1 MASSA
6 LVRDRIL
13 FFAFRSPVPV
23 TLRELYQFG
32 ENPSRKTLVLIAQ
45 FLQKELPVRF
55 AQRLRDLK
63 RLPFGLADT
72 HSMQEVR
79 KCYEKSFEAVDVHP
93 AIKNEEDEATFSKM
107 IQEIKGN
114 HREIHTH
121 INNSINELTTVGKER
136 TEGLDLSRVL
146 DSFYMSRLSIRML
159 TGQYMA
165 LQKVQPGMIG
175 MIEVECSPAR
185 QAQIASKQV
194 AELCIANYGRAP
206 EVEVIG
212 STGMVFSYIPSHLQF
227 IFTELFKN
235 SMRATCEHHAD
246 AEQLPPITV
255 VIAEG
260 DEEISIKIADRGGGI
275 ARDGLKRI
283 WTYAYTTAGHRE
295 KKEAEAGLAG
305 FGDGLPLSRL
315 YARYFGGDLTMM
327 SMQGFGT
334 DAFLHIHRLGNVDEQ
349 LPY

>member
-6 LVRDRIL
+6 VVRDRIL
-13 FFAFRSPVPV
+13 FYAFRQPVPV
-23 TLRELYQFG
+23 TLRELYHFG
-32 ENPSRKTLVLIAQ
+32 ENPDRKTLVLIAQ

-63 RLPFGLADT
+63 RLPFGLAET

-79 KCYEKSFEAVDVHP
+79 KCYEISFEAVDEHP
-93 AIKNEEDEATFSKM
+93 PIRNEDDEADFSKM

-114 HREIHTH
+114 HKEIQNH
-121 INNSINELTTVGKER
+121 IHNSVVELTTVGKER

-165 LQKVQPGMIG
+165 LQKVEPGMIG
-175 MIEVECSPAR
+175 MIEVECSPAK
-185 QAQIASKQV
+185 QAQIAAREV
-194 AELCIANYGRAP
+194 AKVCIENYGRAP
-206 EVEVIG
+206 AVQVVG
-212 STGMVFSYIPSHLQF
+212 STDMVFSYIPSHLQY
-227 IFTELFKN
+227 IFVELLKN

-246 AEQLPPITV
+246 AEDLPPITV

-260 DEEISIKIADRGGGI
+260 EEEISIKICDRGGGI

-283 WTYAYTTAGHRE
+283 WTYAYTTAVDDGGA
-295 KKEAEAGLAG
+295 KSTIAG